1 MATTKINGIKLFYE
15 VTADAG
21 ETLVFVHGSWVDHH
35 SWDLV
40 GPLLSPRFRILT
52 YDRRGHGQSE
62 RLTTQGYAIEDASD
76 LEYLIEEFGRLPVH
90 VIGNSFGG
98 SIVLKLAA
106 SRPDLF
112 KSVAVH
118 EPPLFGL
125 LDPTVLAQIA
135 PRVEAVLE
143 LLRKNDLGNAAITF
157 VETVALGPGMWNQL
171 TSEMQETFVFNA
183 TTWLDEQNDP
193 DWLTV
198 DLDALANFNHP
209 VQFTIGDQSPPF
221 FRSIIQKLRAT
232 IKNARLVT
240 IPGAGHIPQRTHPQ
254 EYSELIREFVLLEFL
269 DAG

>member
-1 MATTKINGIKLFYE
+1 MATTNINGIKLFYE
-15 VTADAG
+15 ISRDAG

-35 SWDLV
+35 SWDLI

-52 YDRRGHGQSE
+52 YDRRGHSQSE

-76 LEYLIEEFGRLPVH
+76 LELLIEQFGPPPVH

-106 SRPDLF
+106 SRPHLF
-112 KSVAVH
+112 KSVVVH

-125 LDPTVLAQIA
+125 LDPPVLAQIA

-143 LLRKNDLGNAAITF
+143 LLRKKDSRNAAIYF
-157 VETVALGPGMWNQL
+157 VENIALGPGMWNQL
-171 TSEMQETFVFNA
+171 PSEMQETFVFNA

-193 DWLTV
+193 DWLTI
-198 DLDALANFNHP
+198 DLDGLARFNHP
-209 VQFTIGDQSPPF
+209 VLFTIGDQSPPF
-221 FRSIIQKLRAT
+221 FESIIQKLRAAVE
-232 IKNARLVT
+232 NARIVK

-254 EYSELIREFVLLEFL
+254 EYSKLIREF
-269 DAG
+269 AG